1 MEHSLIKRLE
11 NVDRELHSIIDDLKT
26 RKPTKAE
33 LEGLRKKLNSK
44 EEQDFIK
51 WSVELGRKAK
61 KESWKRLLSELSPEE
76 KAELLK

>member
-1 MEHSLIKRLE
+1 MRRPWSGDPKMEHKSEKLTRA
-11 NVDRELHSIIDDLKT
+11 DLKQ
-26 RKPTKAE
+26 
-33 LEGLRKKLNSK
+33 LRKRLNSK